1 MTSREIILRN
11 ITHSNPERPG
21 LNFSR
26 GRLNDFRGAGV
37 GASAHWQERRWVEGD
52 VEYYDDEW
60 GNIWH
65 RFVYGSKGGEIYRPA
80 IEDWAQLKDLRVPD
94 FDNPARFARM
104 RTIFTDETS
113 KFRLASIPGWV
124 FATSRYLRKMEIYFM
139 DLLIERDH
147 IEELHEIVTSLYER
161 VIIQCA
167 KAGADGIF
175 FCEDLGTQ
183 ERVLI
188 GPPMWREIFAPHYR
202 RLCGTAHAHGL
213 KVIMHS
219 CGYNWE
225 LIDDLIDNGIDCLQF
240 DQPAA
245 YDQVALPA
253 KLRERKVGLWSPVD
267 IQKIMPTGDRKL
279 IESEARRMV
288 QTYQGGLIMKNYGDI
303 AGIGIKEEW
312 DDWAYHAILEAIGID
327 SP

>member
-1 MTSREIILRN
+1 MTSREIIMRN
-11 ITHSNPERPG
+11 ITHNDPERPG
-21 LNFSR
+21 LTFNR
-26 GRLNDFRGAGV
+26 RRLNDIRGAGV
-37 GASAHWQERRWVEGD
+37 GPSAHWQEKRWVEGD
-52 VEYYDDEW
+52 VEYYTDEW

-94 FDNPARFARM
+94 FDNPVRFERM
-104 RTIFTDETS
+104 RNAFAAEES
-113 KFRLASIPGWV
+113 RFKLASIPGWV
-124 FATSRYLRKMEIYFM
+124 FATSRYLRKMEVYFM
-139 DLLIERDH
+139 DLLLERDH
-147 IEELHEIVTSLYER
+147 IEELHDIVTGLYER

-167 KAGADGIF
+167 KAGADAVF

-188 GPPMWREIFAPHYR
+188 GPAMWRDIFAPHYR

-225 LIDDLIDNGIDCLQF
+225 LLDDLMDSGIDCFQF

-245 YDQVALPA
+245 YDQEALSA
-253 KLRERKVGLWSPVD
+253 KLRERKVGLWAPVD
-267 IQKIMPTGDRKL
+267 IQQIMPTGDKKL
-279 IESEARRMV
+279 IKDEARRMV
-288 QTYQGGLIMKNYGDI
+288 ETYKGGLIMKNYGDL
-303 AGIGIKEEW
+303 AGIGVKEEW
-312 DDWAYHAILEAIGID
+312 DDWAYEAILEAIGM
-327 SP
+327 